1 MKTGGRGEME
11 KPIKVL
17 LVDDEKGIRFL
28 LSEALLHR
36 GFEVSLASD
45 GQESLEKLAESHFD
59 LVITDINMPRL
70 DGVSMLKSMH
80 QTGREEKIIIMTG
93 NPSDQRLMDKDLPQI
108 VTRLNKPFGIEKFLN
123 VVIAATNN
131 HKDGALQNQAH
142 TNAYM

>member
-1 MKTGGRGEME
+1 MK

-36 GFEVSLASD
+36 GFEVSLAKD
-45 GQESLEKLAESHFD
+45 GQESLEKMENNNFD

-70 DGVSMLKSMH
+70 DGLSMLKSMR

-93 NPSDQRLMDKDLPQI
+93 NPSDQRLMDKDLPRVI
-108 VTRLNKPFGIEKFLN
+108 THLHKPFGIETFLN
-123 VVIAATNN
+123 VVIAATAQ
-131 HKDGALQNQAH
+131 HPDGAMPHQPLAN
-142 TNAYM
+142 TYM

>member
-1 MKTGGRGEME
+1 MKS
-11 KPIKVL
+11 VL
-17 LVDDEKGIRFL
+17 IADDDRILRKML
-28 LSEALLHR
+28 T
-36 GFEVSLASD
+36 VSLENASD
-45 GQESLEKLAESHFD
+45 ELRIFEAEDGQVAIDILEAGEKID

-70 DGVSMLKSMH
+70 DGVSMLKSMR

-108 VTRLNKPFGIEKFLN
+108 VTRLDKPFGIEKFLN

>member
-1 MKTGGRGEME
+1 MKKR
-11 KPIKVL
+11 IKVL

-28 LSEALLHR
+28 LSEVLLHR

-45 GQESLEKLAESHFD
+45 GQESLEKLEKDHFD

-93 NPSDQRLMDKDLPQI
+93 NPSDQRLMDKDLPQV
-108 VTRLNKPFGIEKFLN
+108 VTHLHKPFGIEKFLD
-123 VVIAATNN
+123 VVIAATHNGQESAGHN
-131 HKDGALQNQAH
+131 RAH
-142 TNAYM
+142 ANA